1 MIADKTMQDIASSM
15 TADNIKTL
23 ITELGS
29 WKQAAKNKDETIVM
43 LRSMLDALTGKVS
56 DNDADP
62 DFKPLVYKDRLIIKS
77 NLGFYSFRT
86 MAGNLIPELEG
97 SFTSARRAREF
108 LDDYLT
114 KNPDKAVK
122 GK

>member
-1 MIADKTMQDIASSM
+1 MIDKTMQDIASKM
-15 TADNIKTL
+15 GAKNIQAL
-23 ITELGS
+23 LTELGS
-29 WKQAAKNKDETIVM
+29 LKQDARNKDETIAM
-43 LRSMLDALTGKVS
+43 LRSMLDAFIGKVS

-62 DFKPLVYKDRLIIKS
+62 DFKPLVYRDRLIIKS